1 MANEIDWG
9 QGAKNNAI
17 GWGQGASNNSI
28 GWGLSH
34 FDSPSGETE
43 IYGIRQDAAV
53 SAFLTATG
61 ITDTTITSA
70 LEDLVAD
77 LKSYSI
83 WDKMKAIY
91 PFVGGT
97 ATTHKFNLKDARD
110 TDAAFRLAFNGGVTH
125 SSNGIQGNGTNGYAN
140 TFLTPSATLSQNSTH
155 VSLYSRT
162 DINTLTFDMGSA
174 NAGLINGL
182 NFTTRSSNNTG
193 YYTCNGTQFSTA
205 SPSSVGYYMMNRTA
219 SNLTKVFKNNNLA
232 VTNTTLSTGLNNS
245 SIYILGLNVN
255 NALNYVRGGS
265 YSFSTIGD
273 GLTDE
278 DSANLYYSVQK
289 FQTTLGRQ
297 VGTPI
302 YSSNA
307 TDVNARLFLGATN
320 IQDATITSAVD
331 TLVQGLKTDGI
342 WSKLK
347 AVYPFVGG
355 TATTHKFNLANA
367 LDEDSAFRLSF
378 SGGWTH
384 SSNGATPNGTN
395 GYANTFLTPSTSL
408 SQNSSSHGYYSRTN
422 ITSGSSIDMGS
433 AIGNVGAGNKSYI
446 IYKFAGVSYITCNNV
461 IDYPINTISDTRGF
475 LVANRPNST
484 QLKSY
489 FNATA
494 QTLAAPST
502 GLSSIPIFIGAYNRN
517 SITTD
522 FSSRQCAFS
531 FIGDGLTD
539 TEASNLYTRVQAFQT
554 TLNRQV

>member
-17 GWGQGASNNSI
+17 GWGQGAANNSI

-91 PFVGGT
+91 PFVGAT

-110 TDAAFRLAFNGGVTH
+110 LDAAFRLAFSGGWTHNSNGVTP
-125 SSNGIQGNGTNGYAN
+125 NGVNAFAN
-140 TFLTPSATLSQNSTH
+140 TFFNPRTSLTIGSNSQGQYQRLNAIDSGFRGVWDNTTAFRLEIVVNGFSFSGNCNTQANGVFLTSSAIADT
-155 VSLYSRT
+155 R
-162 DINTLTFDMGSA
+162 
-174 NAGLINGL
+174 GLILSKSQGGQFKFLRNSNIFASTTAGSTIYPNRPYYLAAL
-182 NFTTRSSNNTG
+182 NN
-193 YYTCNGTQFSTA
+193 NGT
-205 SPSSVGYYMMNRTA
+205 
-219 SNLTKVFKNNNLA
+219 
-232 VTNTTLSTGLNNS
+232 TT
-245 SIYILGLNVN
+245 
-255 NALNYVRGGS
+255 
-265 YSFSTIGD
+265 SFSNMPLSFSFLGD

-320 IQDATITSAVD
+320 IQDVTITSAVD
-331 TLVQGLKTDGI
+331 TLVQGLKTDGV

-378 SGGWTH
+378 FGGWTH
-384 SSNGATPNGTN
+384 STNGATPNGTN
-395 GYANTFLTPSTSL
+395 GYADTFLNPATNLATNNASLGYYGGNVVTASPAAAMGSLLSVPFRVFSIAPALSGFGLFGDVNDGSSTFTANNRQDGFIFASRDNSLNKIHSIRGTQTLKTEVSTS
-408 SQNSSSHGYYSRTN
+408 
-422 ITSGSSIDMGS
+422 
-433 AIGNVGAGNKSYI
+433 
-446 IYKFAGVSYITCNNV
+446 
-461 IDYPINTISDTRGF
+461 
-475 LVANRPNST
+475 
-484 QLKSY
+484 
-489 FNATA
+489 
-494 QTLAAPST
+494 APSVV
-502 GLSSIPIFIGAYNRN
+502 SVIGARRFNTAIDSYCNFNFRL
-517 SITTD
+517 
-522 FSSRQCAFS
+522 AFM
-531 FIGDGLTD
+531 GNGLTS
-539 TEASNLYTRVQAFQT
+539 TEATNLHTRVQAFQT
-554 TLNRQV
+554 SLSRNV